1 MPAQVAMYSTG
12 WCGHCMRL
20 KRALAREGILYNEID
35 VELDQ
40 HRHHERRIIA
50 ETGGYRIVPTVEV
63 AGDLLVNPSVEEI
76 KAALSRAAGLVSNV
90 R

>member
-1 MPAQVAMYSTG
+1 MATQIALYSTS

-20 KRALAREGILYNEID
+20 KRALARERISYAEID
-35 VELDQ
+35 VELDE
-40 HRHHERRIIA
+40 HRHHGQRIVA
-50 ETGGYRIVPTVEV
+50 QTGGYRIVPSVEV
-63 AGDLLVNPSVEEI
+63 AGELLVNPSVEQI